1 VPFRS
6 KKQNAWG
13 HTPAGIEALGGP
25 AKVKEWESDTN
36 YSNLP
41 EKVES
46 GAADENST
54 PKKKKFNFAPQR
66 TRAGYSKA
74 QRVA

>member
-1 VPFRS
+1 MPFKS
-6 KKQNAWG
+6 KKQNAWA
-13 HTPAGIEALGGP
+13 HTASGTEALGGP

-36 YSNLP
+36 YSSLP

-54 PKKKKFNFAPQR
+54 PRKKKFSYAPQR
-66 TRAGYSKA
+66 TRAGYTKA
-74 QRVA
+74 QRAA